1 VSDTEHS
8 ASGGT
13 RRLPSHVLSVA
24 LALTAAFMVL
34 EAIVGYWSGSLA
46 LIADAGHMLAD
57 AGALTLALV
66 AQSWAQRPPGKRTTY
81 GLRRAEVLAAFVNG
95 IGLALTAL
103 FVVKEAVE
111 RWLEPRAIRGTAML
125 SAAIAGL
132 VVNAVVAR
140 MLYSAEDS
148 SINIRAAFAHV
159 LVDALG
165 SVGAIVA
172 ALAVVFFDIRRAD
185 PLLSV
190 LIAVLVA
197 FSGWRVL
204 KETASVLLEAVPSHL
219 DVGDIEQTIRSCS
232 GVAALHDLHVWR
244 VSDGFDVLSV
254 HVTLARGSHGADVC
268 VEVASALRQK
278 HGIDHATV
286 QAEAPPPPDLVP
298 LRRRENGPAV
308 R

>member
-1 VSDTEHS
+1 
-8 ASGGT
+8 
-13 RRLPSHVLSVA
+13 VLFVA
-24 LALTAAFMVL
+24 LTLTATFMVL
-34 EAIVGYWSGSLA
+34 EALVGYWSGSLA

-57 AGALTLALV
+57 TGALTLALV
-66 AQSWAQRPPGKRTTY
+66 AQAWAQRPPGKRTTY
-81 GLRRAEVLAAFVNG
+81 GLRRAEVLAAFING
-95 IGLALTAL
+95 IALALTAL

-111 RWLEPRAIRGTAML
+111 RWIEPRAIHGLAML

-140 MLYSAEDS
+140 MLYSAEKN

-165 SVGAIVA
+165 SIGAILA
-172 ALAVVFFDIRRAD
+172 ALAVVLLDMRRAD
-185 PLLSV
+185 PALSV

-197 FSGWRVL
+197 YSGWRVL

-219 DVGDIEQTIRSCS
+219 DIAQIDRTIRECR

-244 VSDGFDVLSV
+244 VSDGFDVLTV
-254 HVTLARGSHGADVC
+254 HVTLAQGSHGPDVC
-268 VEVASALRQK
+268 MEVASALK
-278 HGIDHATV
+278 VEHGIEHVTV
-286 QAEAPPPPDLVP
+286 QPEAPPPEAMVA
-298 LRRRENGPAV
+298 LRLSQRGPAV